1 MCSSDL
7 DILSSY
13 KLDPSGKLA
22 QAMFGIHSPGLSKM
36 GVDTSPFAG
45 IFSGGNSMG
54 EYLKGEANK
63 QAAGEEFTKL
73 APHNIV
79 PRYDFAPTKANVAN
93 SFASPQTGIIYNRL
107 MEPPKPIEVNGLLYD
122 YNAKQWIEPPGGVAS
137 QGFDKGRVGEAF
149 ALSARTGMPVE
160 DALQRV
166 EQMYREGFQIK
177 EVQLPYMGG
186 SELWAVNPRTG
197 EKKRLTETGGTTPS
211 SVPAGA
217 ASNDPWGI
225 RR

>member
-1 MCSSDL
+1 MLFRSLAGMQQGQTFAQNNEMMGMRRQQLFNDMQKQKL
-7 DILSSY
+7 EWGQMQHEAATTAAKDILSSY

-107 MEPPKPIEVNGLLYD
+107 MEPPKPI
-122 YNAKQWIEPPGGVAS
+122 K
-137 QGFDKGRVGEAF
+137 
-149 ALSARTGMPVE
+149 
-160 DALQRV
+160 
-166 EQMYREGFQIK
+166 
-177 EVQLPYMGG
+177 
-186 SELWAVNPRTG
+186 
-197 EKKRLTETGGTTPS
+197 
-211 SVPAGA
+211 
-217 ASNDPWGI
+217 
-225 RR
+225 